1 MPSSKQNQRRAKSRN
16 EWSDPPPEPR
26 EEVMTVPIGAVD
38 ADAPQILSLSPEEV
52 TLLWPGPHLPRRG
65 QAVPLQLD
73 SAEHTSGPILG
84 KVQTVQEE
92 SGSSRIN
99 VRLVST
105 PLDQARAIQH
115 CLEDLH
121 RSGQLLSP
129 RSQVARREEIVEP
142 ADVLDV
148 LRSLARSGCSGAL
161 CSREQPPIDVWG
173 LECEGEADRLYF
185 HPVVPFQREHGYV
198 LEIQGFNSTFQT
210 PAQGLRPESGGIASI
225 ALPSSLTRIR
235 RRTHRRVLALGLSIR
250 FVHPRWPE
258 VQVER
263 QLRDIS
269 HSGLSFYS
277 VPSEDLVY
285 LGLRIDNL
293 ELLLPEGP
301 PLRLTAEVRSLQHG
315 PEEGRGLCG
324 MRVVVPTAQDELRW
338 GRLVADLLYPRT
350 TAGSEWTD
358 AVWELYEASGYFR
371 LSGKKPH
378 HFDRLRAPYTE
389 MYQRLDEY
397 PRVGYRVVWPS
408 ARGVEGSGSALKVYQ
423 GTWLGHQLAKRPGTP
438 PDGASAKEVL
448 REVILGAYEPILN
461 DPDFRWF
468 LGYCEASV
476 RWMQVGH
483 FDFAHAHESTG
494 QACAIPFRLL
504 EGQTQDALK
513 PLPAECAHF
522 TVGAATL
529 AEQRQL
535 LSRSAATRP
544 LAYREALDFVEERF
558 DLAQLGMVWHRAG
571 LARERQVIVA
581 RYGGQAL
588 AAAILES
595 ATHGTNLFHLLDGVR
610 LFCLDPTFGP
620 ALREAAFAYLLR
632 VAAEWYRRR
641 GNEFFVYYMEQEDLT
656 HAAGMTDLGEGRIWI
671 IAREIMPDWL
681 EHVFR
686 LTSPQS
692 AKAET
697 TGATAV
703 PAAAAGGQSS

>member
-1 MPSSKQNQRRAKSRN
+1 MSSSKQSQRRAKTRP
-16 EWSDPPPEPR
+16 DRHDTPGPG
-26 EEVMTVPIGAVD
+26 EEVVTVQIGAED

-52 TLLWPGPHLPRRG
+52 TLLWTGPHLPRRG
-65 QAVPLQLD
+65 QAMPLQLA
-73 SAEHTSGPILG
+73 SNGHTSGPILG
-84 KVQTVQEE
+84 KVHAVLEE

-121 RSGQLLSP
+121 KSGQLVSP

-142 ADVLDV
+142 ADVIDV

-161 CSREQPPIDVWG
+161 CSREQKPIEVWG
-173 LECEGEADRLYF
+173 FECEDESDRLHF
-185 HPVVPFQREHGYV
+185 HPVASIQTERSYV
-198 LEIQGFNSTFQT
+198 LEIQGFNSTFQM
-210 PAQGLRPESGGIASI
+210 PAEALRPESGGMASVT
-225 ALPSSLTRIR
+225 LPSMLTRIR
-235 RRTHRRVLALGLSIR
+235 RRTHRRVLALGLRIR

-285 LGLRIDNL
+285 LGLRIDDL
-293 ELLLPEGP
+293 ELLAPEGP
-301 PLRLTAEVRSLQHG
+301 PLRLNAEVRSLQHG
-315 PEEGRGLCG
+315 AEDDTSLCG
-324 MRVVVPTAQDELRW
+324 MRVTIPSPEDELRW
-338 GRLVADLLYPRT
+338 GRIVADLLYPRT
-350 TAGSEWTD
+350 TTGSGWTD

-378 HFDRLRAPYTE
+378 HFDRLRSPYTE

-408 ARGVEGSGSALKVYQ
+408 ARGVEGSASALKIYQ
-423 GTWLGHQLAKRPGTP
+423 GTWLGHQLAKRPGLS
-438 PDGASAKEVL
+438 PDAATAKEVL
-448 REVILGAYEPILN
+448 REIVLGTHEPMLH
-461 DPDFRWF
+461 DPDFHWL

-476 RWMQVGH
+476 RWMQVAH
-483 FDFAHAHESTG
+483 FDFAQAHEITG
-494 QACAIPFRLL
+494 QASVIPFRLF
-504 EGQTQDALK
+504 EGSTHDLLDTS
-513 PLPAECAHF
+513 PTSPAAF
-522 TVGAATL
+522 TTGAATPS
-529 AEQRQL
+529 EQRQL
-535 LSRSAATRP
+535 LSRISATRP
-544 LAYREALDFVEERF
+544 RAYREALDFVEERF
-558 DLAQLGMVWHRAG
+558 DLAQLGMAWHRAG
-571 LARERQVIVA
+571 LAREREVIVA
-581 RYGGQAL
+581 RYSGQPV
-588 AAAILES
+588 AAVVLES

-620 ALREAAFAYLLR
+620 ALRDAAFAYLLR
-632 VAAEWYRRR
+632 VAAQWYRSR
-641 GNEFFVYYMEQEDLT
+641 GNEFFVYYMEHGDPT

-692 AKAET
+692 AKAEA
-697 TGATAV
+697 TGVVAV
-703 PAAAAGGQSS
+703 PAAASEQSS

>member
-1 MPSSKQNQRRAKSRN
+1 MSSSKQSQRRLKSR
-16 EWSDPPPEPR
+16 DDRHDTPGPE
-26 EEVMTVPIGAVD
+26 EEVITVHIGAED
-38 ADAPQILSLSPEEV
+38 AEAPQVLSLSPEEV
-52 TLLWPGPHLPRRG
+52 TLLWTGPHLPRRG
-65 QAVPLQLD
+65 QAVPLQL
-73 SAEHTSGPILG
+73 ESGGHKSGTILG
-84 KVQTVQEE
+84 KVQAVMEE

-121 RSGQLLSP
+121 RSGQLVSP

-142 ADVLDV
+142 DDVLDV

-161 CSREQPPIDVWG
+161 CSREQTPIEVWG
-173 LECEGEADRLYF
+173 FECEGETDRLYF
-185 HPVVPFQREHGYV
+185 HPVAPLQGEHGYV
-198 LEIQGFNSTFQT
+198 LEIQGFNSTFQM
-210 PAQGLRPESGGIASI
+210 PAAGLRSEGGGTASI
-225 ALPSSLTRIR
+225 ALPSTLTRIR
-235 RRTHRRVLALGLSIR
+235 RRTHRRVLALGLRIR

-293 ELLLPEGP
+293 ELLVPEGP
-301 PLRLTAEVRSLQHG
+301 PLRLMAEIRSLQHG
-315 PEEGRGLCG
+315 SEEDRGLCG
-324 MRVVVPTAQDELRW
+324 MRVTVPSPEDELRW
-338 GRLVADLLYPRT
+338 GRIVADLLYPRT
-350 TAGSEWTD
+350 TTGSGWTD

-378 HFDRLRAPYTE
+378 HFDRLRPPYTE

-408 ARGVEGSGSALKVYQ
+408 ARGVEGSASALKIYQ
-423 GTWLGHQLAKRPGTP
+423 GTWLGHQLAKRPGQS

-448 REVILGAYEPILN
+448 REIVLGTHEPMLH
-461 DPDFRWF
+461 DPDFHWL

-476 RWMQVGH
+476 RWMQVAH
-483 FDFAHAHESTG
+483 FDFAQGHETTG
-494 QACAIPFRLL
+494 QASVLPFRLFEGNIHSLL
-504 EGQTQDALK
+504 EAPDAA
-513 PLPAECAHF
+513 PMGF
-522 TVGAATL
+522 TSGEATL
-529 AEQRQL
+529 QEQRQL
-535 LSRSAATRP
+535 LSRIAATRP
-544 LAYREALDFVEERF
+544 HAYREALDFVEERF
-558 DLAQLGMVWHRAG
+558 DLAQLGMTWHRAG
-571 LARERQVIVA
+571 LAREREVIVA
-581 RYGGQAL
+581 RYEGEAV
-588 AAAILES
+588 AAAVLES

-610 LFCLDPTFGP
+610 LFYLDPTFGP
-620 ALREAAFAYLLR
+620 AVRDASFAYLLR
-632 VAAEWYRRR
+632 VAAAWYRRR
-641 GNEFFVYYMEQEDLT
+641 GNEFFVYYMEHNDLAHT
-656 HAAGMTDLGEGRIWI
+656 AGLTDLGEGRIWI

-692 AKAET
+692 AKAEA
-697 TGATAV
+697 TGAAAV
-703 PAAAAGGQSS
+703 PAAVSGQST